1 MPGFSELLSQLAAL
15 SGVPS
20 VVGVLLTAATLVVVA
35 DWRISVFALAIQYV
49 LAGLMFSLVVP
60 AQVAGLKVMVG
71 LLICVIFF
79 ITARQ
84 ISPRPAPAV
93 EPAPEYEP
101 EADESPGEAESPV
114 AEAGAAAPRAARR
127 PFSIPLGLP
136 FRLLAALLVAVTAW
150 QAAIRPELA
159 LPEVPSTVNLAVYFL
174 GGLGLLVLG
183 LTEQPLK
190 TGMGLLTV
198 LTGFELVYAALEPA
212 LAIMAL
218 LAAVDFSVA
227 LGLSYLAIIRNLAAA
242 TGEARGVAS

>member
-1 MPGFSELLSQLAAL
+1 MPGVSELLASLAAL

-35 DWRISVFALAIQYV
+35 DWRVSVFALAVQYV
-49 LAGLMFSLVVP
+49 LAGLMFSLILP

-84 ISPRPAPAV
+84 ITPRSAPAL
-93 EPAPEYEP
+93 EAAPEFEH
-101 EADESPGEAESPV
+101 DESPGEAESPFE
-114 AEAGAAAPRAARR
+114 EALAAAPRAVRR

-136 FRLLAALLVAVTAW
+136 FRLLAALLVALTAW
-150 QAAIRPELA
+150 QAAIRPGLA

-227 LGLSYLAIIRNLAAA
+227 LGLSYLAIIRHLPTAAA
-242 TGEARGVAS
+242 GEVAS